1 MHGCM
6 WLDYCRRAMRL
17 TTEGCPLVS
26 LQHVLLPGPPP
37 GYIEGQIASMAT
49 RTGQQNEVAACL
61 NQAAMRR
68 WPSTRV
74 CGTLAGNAAVYA
86 QPGAYRGCP
95 PRNPWA
101 KRPSGRPGH
110 AGRSSAQG
118 RPIASL
124 IHLLHP
130 RRIFDTQPSAFWH
143 RTHLGNIWS
152 RAHNRGDALGE
163 APSQRPHRICQAL
176 KSTSATALIC
186 IFHVD
191 LHANCS

>member
-1 MHGCM
+1 MHFGGSPPGPLLSPGQLALEAPKAPKQPPQSPFLLPFWDVPVKHACCM
-6 WLDYCRRAMRL
+6 WLGYCTRHEDL
-17 TTEGCPLVS
+17 TSEGCPLVS

-74 CGTLAGNAAVYA
+74 CGTLAGNTAVYA

-101 KRPSGRPGH
+101 KRPSGRPGRGGSSSTQKRSI
-110 AGRSSAQG
+110 ASSAS
-118 RPIASL
+118 AL
-124 IHLLHP
+124 HL
-130 RRIFDTQPSAFWH
+130 
-143 RTHLGNIWS
+143 
-152 RAHNRGDALGE
+152 
-163 APSQRPHRICQAL
+163 
-176 KSTSATALIC
+176 
-186 IFHVD
+186 
-191 LHANCS
+191 